1 MTQGDALCFN
11 QIQLSEKD
19 FYSPAI
25 QQFLKNS
32 DKSVSPLPSPSLSEK
47 PEHSEQRTPAT
58 PATPATP
65 VTPVGTSEVT
75 VGKIP
80 KSRKQLEM
88 EPFIQ
93 PSSVKK
99 EIISDESDVDDV
111 RILESALTAGDQ
123 QTKPCKLTPEEANSQ
138 TLTDGLAFYFI
149 SLEIKVNQL

>member
-1 MTQGDALCFN
+1 MTQVDAPCFY

-19 FYSPAI
+19 FYSPTI

-47 PEHSEQRTPAT
+47 TEHSDQYTPAT
-58 PATPATP
+58 PATPI
-65 VTPVGTSEVT
+65 TPVGTSEVT

-88 EPFIQ
+88 EPFIP

-99 EIISDESDVDDV
+99 EIVSDESDDDDV
-111 RILESALTAGDQ
+111 RILESAATDQ
-123 QTKPCKLTPEEANSQ
+123 QAKPRKLTPEEANGQ